1 MRNWPEIVVFIHHL
15 QNAPIYAHIYITHT
29 ISTIMSFRGGRGGG
43 RSGGFGGRGGGGR
56 SFGGRGGRGGRGM
69 RDEGPPD
76 VVVGTSFFITS

>member
-15 QNAPIYAHIYITHT
+15 QTHLHT
-29 ISTIMSFRGGRGGG
+29 HLRHSYYYRTIMSFRGGRGGG

-76 VVVGTSFFITS
+76 VVVGTSFFITP